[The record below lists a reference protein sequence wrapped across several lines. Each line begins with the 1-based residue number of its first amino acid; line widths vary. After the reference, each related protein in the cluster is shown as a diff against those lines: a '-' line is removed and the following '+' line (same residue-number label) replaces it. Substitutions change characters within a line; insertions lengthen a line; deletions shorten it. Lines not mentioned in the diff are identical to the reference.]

1 VSAPAARIRVTSRLT
16 GDEIRAALALADE
29 SARVDGAY
37 PLSEHVVLHLRHG
50 GGDSLHLL
58 AEQDGAPGLLGYAH
72 LDISD
77 ASEGPSAELAVS
89 PSARRRGLGGML
101 VDELVREA
109 ERHPGRLRLWAH
121 GADAAANELAASHG
135 FHRVRRLW
143 QLRRSL
149 FAPLDAIE
157 LPPGIT
163 LRSFDAH
170 RDIDDWL
177 ALNAAAFTEL
187 PDQGG
192 WTRADLEQRMS
203 EPWFDPDGFLIAE
216 ASDGRLVGFHW
227 TKVHS
232 HGHGHPH
239 LDDTTHSHAGDGRAV
254 ASGHA
259 HEPIGEVYVVGV
271 DPSMRGRGLGRSL
284 TLAGLHHLRHQ
295 GLSAALLYVDADNAA
310 AISLYQALGFAP
322 WDSDTLFRR

>member
-1 VSAPAARIRVTSRLT
+1 VSDPDARVRVTSRLT
-16 GDEIRAALALADE
+16 HEEIRAALELADE

-50 GGDSLHLL
+50 GSDSLHVL
-58 AEQDGAPGLLGYAH
+58 AEAQDAPGLLGYAH

-77 ASEGPSAELAVS
+77 ASEGPSAELAVC
-89 PSARRRGLGGML
+89 PSSRRRGLGGML
-101 VDELVREA
+101 LDELVHQA
-109 ERHPGRLRLWAH
+109 EGHPGRLRLWAH

-149 FAPLDAIE
+149 YAPLDAVE
-157 LPPGIT
+157 MPPGIT
-163 LRSFDAH
+163 LRSFDAQ
-170 RDIDDWL
+170 RDIADWL
-177 ALNAAAFTEL
+177 ALNAAAFTDL

-192 WTRADLEQRMS
+192 WTRADLEQRMA
-203 EPWFDPDGFLIAE
+203 EPWFDPEGFLLAE
-216 ASDGRLVGFHW
+216 AADGRLVGFHW

-232 HGHGHPH
+232 HGHGHHH
-239 LDDTTHSHAGDGRAV
+239 LDDATHSHAGGARALP
-254 ASGHA
+254 SGHA

-271 DPSMRGRGLGRSL
+271 DPGMRGQGLGRSL

-295 GLSAALLYVDADNAA
+295 GLSAALLYVDADNEA
-310 AISLYQALGFAP
+310 AISLYRALGFAP